1 MSDLEKEADFIVKMI
16 LEDRRKLKE
25 WKPDE
30 TYYRVQADTR
40 KKMEESKKLMEL
52 VQQKLKAL
60 GEA

>member
-1 MSDLEKEADFIVKMI
+1 MSDLEKQADFIVKMI

-30 TYYRVQADTR
+30 TYYKVCADTR
-40 KKMEESKKLMEL
+40 RQMEESKRLMEL